1 MIYITEINEN
11 NIEQAKKLE
20 VSEKQKNF
28 LDNSVG
34 IIKRAEDYKRL
45 NPHLFGIAKG
55 EELVG
60 LALVKDFAEEP
71 FGYDLQQFMIDKSFQ
86 NKGYGTE
93 ALKLIL
99 DFLKN
104 EKRFDHVELCVNK
117 SDVQAIKL
125 YKKAGFKD
133 SGYVDE
139 NLPDCINMIYYL

>member
-60 LALVKDFAEEP
+60 MALVKDFAEEP

-86 NKGYGTE
+86 NKGWNRSIETYFRFF
-93 ALKLIL
+93 K
-99 DFLKN
+99 
-104 EKRFDHVELCVNK
+104 KRKTPPLT
-117 SDVQAIKL
+117 SR
-125 YKKAGFKD
+125 
-133 SGYVDE
+133 
-139 NLPDCINMIYYL
+139 

>member
-11 NIEQAKKLE
+11 NIDQAKKLE

-117 SDVQAIKL
+117 SDVPAIKL